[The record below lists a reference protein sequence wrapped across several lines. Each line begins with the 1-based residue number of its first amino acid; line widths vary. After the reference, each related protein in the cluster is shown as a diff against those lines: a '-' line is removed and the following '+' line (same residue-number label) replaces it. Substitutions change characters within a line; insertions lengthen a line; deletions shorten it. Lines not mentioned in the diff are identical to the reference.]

1 MTIGQSLI
9 HMTGVL
15 ALAAAALATPGS
27 SAGRS
32 AKPKAAM
39 PARADKSAEA
49 DYSILMQRNIF
60 DRNRRP
66 PVVRKP
72 QPPRTR
78 PTYTPPKPVDTDQ
91 YFVLRGIALE
101 GSKFTAFF
109 EDTRAGKILQ
119 VRPGDVVG
127 KGRIPAVNID
137 SAQYQRGDKL
147 TVIPVGHTLAGSR
160 APSAGFE
167 TPAPTP
173 AARTADTAKPAS
185 PSPRPSATTQPTT
198 APAGTPTS
206 APASGGLQD
215 ILERM
220 RRRRQQELGR

>member
-1 MTIGQSLI
+1 MTLGQSILR
-9 HMTGVL
+9 MTGIL
-15 ALAAAALATPGS
+15 ALASAALAAAGS
-27 SAGRS
+27 SHGRS
-32 AKPKAAM
+32 AKSTATP
-39 PARADKSAEA
+39 SAGA
-49 DYSILMQRNIF
+49 DYSILVQRNIF
-60 DRNRRP
+60 DRNRRA

-72 QPPRTR
+72 QPPR
-78 PTYTPPKPVDTDQ
+78 PKPAYTPPKPVDTDQ

-101 GSKFTAFF
+101 GSQFTAFF

-127 KGRIPAVNID
+127 KGRIPAINID
-137 SAQYQRGDKL
+137 SAQYQRGEKL
-147 TVIPVGHTLAGSR
+147 NVVLVGHTLAGSR

-167 TPAPTP
+167 TPAPSPSAKTASTAIP
-173 AARTADTAKPAS
+173 AA
-185 PSPRPSATTQPTT
+185 PSPKTSTTTQPTA

-220 RRRRQQELGR
+220 RRRREQELGR